1 MPRTLT
7 VFFALVFAATAC
19 QPAATPLPSPSAAP
33 SEAPSLVPTLSPG
46 VLPTFT
52 PAPIQLTPT
61 PEAAAADILSCRVI
75 SQAMRNGRH
84 LGYRERFDMGWK
96 VKNTG
101 NVVWDPASV
110 DFVYSGGSR
119 MYQSATAKLQK
130 SVDPGNNVILVAD
143 LLTPK
148 VHGHYTTFWSLRR
161 GTEYFCRVSL
171 TIFVP

>member
-1 MPRTLT
+1 MHKTMILLLALAT
-7 VFFALVFAATAC
+7 VATAC
-19 QPAATPLPSPSAAP
+19 QPAPTPKPSATPSPS
-33 SEAPSLVPTLSPG
+33 LMPTLGPTE
-46 VLPTFT
+46 LPTLT
-52 PAPIQLTPT
+52 PAPILLTPT
-61 PEAAAADILSCRVI
+61 FEAAAADILSCRVI

-110 DFVYSGGSR
+110 DFVFSGGSR

-148 VHGHYTTFWSLRR
+148 AHGHYTTFWSLRR